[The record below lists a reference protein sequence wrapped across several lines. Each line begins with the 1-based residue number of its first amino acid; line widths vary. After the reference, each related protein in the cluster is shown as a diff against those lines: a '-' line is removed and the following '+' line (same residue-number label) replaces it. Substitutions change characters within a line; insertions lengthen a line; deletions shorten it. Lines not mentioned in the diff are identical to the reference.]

1 MESFEALWQRLAGPI
16 RAAVARVRP
25 PDAALDAD
33 DLLQEVRIRLWEVY
47 RGDNNS
53 GLSPSYYLRVVNSAI
68 IDSLRRHRSRPAGR
82 DDDAE
87 ALDSLPDDA
96 PGPEGRLA
104 AEMQAQRLKTAID
117 DLPPA
122 YGTAVALYL
131 QGYNVAEIA
140 GLLQCNPDRAHNLT
154 YRAIRE
160 LKKRMSECDE

>member
-16 RAAVARVRP
+16 RAAVARVRS

-53 GLSPSYYLRVVNSAI
+53 GFRPSYYLRVVNSAI
-68 IDSLRRHRSRPAGR
+68 IDSLRRHRARAPGC
-82 DDDAE
+82 DDDA

-104 AEMQAQRLKTAID
+104 AEMQAGRLKAAID

-122 YGTAVALYL
+122 YGQAVALYL
-131 QGYNVAEIA
+131 QGYTVAEIA
-140 GLLQCNPDRAHNLT
+140 GLLKCNPDRAHNLT